1 LLKLL
6 QFLLTKRTKLLTN
19 EIEYFKPNP
28 FAQPHSKIPNSKG
41 KKKLGNYLVLRFVFY
56 FLVFLFSFYKPSISE
71 EFQLPQN
78 TDVKFQ
84 YFVTGLPF
92 EGDFKVIESKFNINF
107 RNPIKSI
114 FSVKFDLMQS
124 NAGFPLATRAMKQV
138 LDAYKFPEVMFKSN
152 SVELTDK
159 KFNVTGFLK
168 IRNVTKPVNLI
179 VTVLD
184 NYSLDSEK
192 IRFSI
197 RTRFNR
203 RQFGADGYYPLVRDA
218 IIIEDVLTLNK
229 LQ

>member
-1 LLKLL
+1 
-6 QFLLTKRTKLLTN
+6 
-19 EIEYFKPNP
+19 
-28 FAQPHSKIPNSKG
+28 
-41 KKKLGNYLVLRFVFY
+41 
-56 FLVFLFSFYKPSISE
+56 
-71 EFQLPQN
+71 
-78 TDVKFQ
+78 
-84 YFVTGLPF
+84 
-92 EGDFKVIESKFNINF
+92 
-107 RNPIKSI
+107 
-114 FSVKFDLMQS
+114 MQS

-179 VTVLD
+179 VTVLE
-184 NYSLDSEK
+184 NYNSDSKK
-192 IRFSI
+192 IHFSI

-218 IIIEDVLTLNK
+218 IIIEDVLTLIK